1 MIRYISWLKST
12 YDYGYNDTVEPW
24 PWLPSTV
31 PVNYSIIACLQ
42 TPSLD
47 FQSDRSN
54 FTQATFEIAFSIKL
68 CSGSRRNVE
77 ESR

>member
-12 YDYGYNDTVEPW
+12 YDYGYNDTAEPW

-31 PVNYSIIACLQ
+31 PDNLLYNSLPTNA
-42 TPSLD
+42 LD